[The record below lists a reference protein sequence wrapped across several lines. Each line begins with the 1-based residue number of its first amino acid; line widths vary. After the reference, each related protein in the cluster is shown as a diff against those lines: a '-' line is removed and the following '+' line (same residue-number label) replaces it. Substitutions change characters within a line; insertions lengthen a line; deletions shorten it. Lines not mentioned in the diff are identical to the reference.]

1 MFNLRNN
8 LLFFFISFL
17 IALMVEF
24 LFRFIATDNPKAFGF
39 AILFY
44 PIFFIFAR
52 ITGKIIMDRLS
63 KISRILSYT
72 TYYFISGLVGLL
84 IFEWVLAGNNP
95 LENPNSN
102 QFAMFSY
109 WAILGFIPKIFTER
123 KDKTVIK
130 SSLIIKKLIIIHLF
144 TYMIISLVG
153 GFISPIGFPRFSWI
167 IWSFVISFPLM
178 NFYVLWFMI
187 KIRKNY
193 SNHY

>member
-1 MFNLRNN
+1 MFNFRNN
-8 LLFFFISFL
+8 LTFFFISFL

-52 ITGKIIMDRLS
+52 IAGKIIMDRLS
-63 KISRILSYT
+63 KTSRILSYT
-72 TYYFISGLVGLL
+72 AYYFISGLVGLL
-84 IFEWVLAGNNP
+84 IFEWVLAGNSP
-95 LENPNSN
+95 LENPNAN
-102 QFAMFSY
+102 QLAMFSY
-109 WAILGFIPKIFTER
+109 WAILGFIPKIFAER

-153 GFISPIGFPRFSWI
+153 GLISPIGFPRFSWI
-167 IWSFVISFPLM
+167 IWSFTISFPLM